1 MHDPQPSDRQPSDLR
16 PSDLRTSDP
25 RTSGPTPADHDRLTV
40 VVGIS
45 GGIAAYKAVSVVRG
59 FVTRGHDVHVVPTEA
74 ALRFVGLP
82 TLEAIS
88 RNPVTSSVWDD
99 VAEVRHVALGRRAD
113 LVVVAPATASTLSR
127 LASGQSDDLLGTTI
141 LATTA
146 PVVVAPAMHTEMW
159 RHPATRANV
168 ETLRSRGVVVAGP
181 ADGPLTGGDSGP
193 GRMLEPDEIVELAL
207 AVARPRHDLAGLDVV
222 VSLGGTREAL
232 DPVRWIGNRSSGRQG
247 LELARA
253 AARRGATVTAVAA
266 VVDDDVRRALPGVA
280 TVVDVESAAEL
291 QEAVARSA
299 AHADV
304 VVMAAA
310 VADHRPAEVSAT
322 KLKKEDGVE
331 ELVLRLERTP
341 DVLAGLVAERT
352 AGRSRAD
359 QVIVGFAA
367 ETAGDRDE
375 LLALGRAKAARKGAD
390 VLALNVVGW
399 ASGFGRVDTAVVAVD
414 AAGTVLG
421 EAEGSKA
428 DVAEALWDVVV
439 GRLPER

>member
-1 MHDPQPSDRQPSDLR
+1 MHDHDLPAPSEQPDAPGSPPGAARSAPGGDGAP
-16 PSDLRTSDP
+16 
-25 RTSGPTPADHDRLTV
+25 LTV

-113 LVVVAPATASTLSR
+113 LVVVAPATAATLSR

-168 ETLRSRGVVVAGP
+168 DLLRSRGVVVAGP

-193 GRMLEPDEIVELAL
+193 GRMLEPDEIVERAL
-207 AVARPRHDLAGLDVV
+207 AVARPRQDLAGLDVV

-266 VVDDDVRRALPGVA
+266 VVDDDVRRALAAVA

-291 QEAVARSA
+291 QEAVVRSA
-299 AHADV
+299 ASADV

-310 VADHRPAEVSAT
+310 VADHRPAEVSDV
-322 KLKKEDGVE
+322 KVKKEDGVE
-331 ELVLRLERTP
+331 EVLLRLVRTP
-341 DVLAGLVAERT
+341 DVLAGLVGDRAE
-352 AGRSRAD
+352 GRAPAA

-367 ETAGDRDE
+367 ETASDRQE

-390 VLALNVVGW
+390 VLALNAVGW
-399 ASGFGRVDTAVVAVD
+399 SRGFGDVDSAVVAVD
-414 AAGTVLG
+414 VAGEVLG
-421 EAEGSKA
+421 EATGSKA
-428 DVAEALWDVVV
+428 EVADALWDVVV
-439 GRLPER
+439 DGLDRD